1 MKSLQQRY
9 LPGLKIAEK
18 NRRVDPAL
26 GISRGDP
33 DLQKGYYSRTDQGRF
48 SMIGKLESS
57 VSLIQTAN
65 LKIDKTKGLLLDMK
79 QFLEEEGYRSFR
91 AQIPVSVIN
100 NYLPDRLNQIK
111 MTTESAGFQN
121 KSILNGKCGV
131 RGKTNNESLRFV
143 EGSAR
148 IVSSSAEG
156 FPVTI
161 YKAPKASILVG
172 TGVLTSDMLKKER
185 TLAFADDIHEIH
197 YQIGKDENKDTLLSN
212 LQRYLLDNG
221 FDINV
226 YCTNDNHLIFRHNQF
241 GSGRTFKGMSYQ
253 TNLISHVPGEYTIAD
268 PGQDIEGNIA
278 QETAEGKG
286 GFLTGDKGNLQTDG
300 LKIYFD
306 GDIERPGQIVGYVKV
321 KQNGIK
327 VPIDMTGSK
336 VEILSIPSICPESL
350 AVGVT
355 NNSGF
360 KSLENIRA
368 NTVSECR
375 DALKLIKWSI
385 EYLEY
390 LQDELTWSE
399 KNYVNRAVELLRST
413 MSSNIAGEEIL
424 FLSKEK
430 AKNMV
435 GQLKGMLTPEMIK
448 NVNSWN

>member
-9 LPGLKIAEK
+9 APGLKIAEK

-33 DLQKGYYSRTDQGRF
+33 VLQKGYHSKTDQGRF
-48 SMIGKLESS
+48 TMIGKLESS

-65 LKIDKTKGLLLDMK
+65 LKIDKTKGLLQDMK
-79 QFLEEEGYRSFR
+79 RFLEEEGYRSFR

-100 NYLPDRLNQIK
+100 NYLTDRLDQIK
-111 MTTESAGFQN
+111 MTTEAAGFQN

-131 RGKTNNESLRFV
+131 RGETDSEKLSFV
-143 EGSAR
+143 QGSAR
-148 IVSSSAEG
+148 IVTSPAKG

-161 YKAPKASILVG
+161 FKAPKASILIG
-172 TGVLTSDMLKKER
+172 TGILSTDTLKREKM
-185 TLAFADDIHEIH
+185 LAFADDMHEIR
-197 YQIGKDENKDTLLSN
+197 YQIGKDEDKDTLISN

-226 YCTNDNHLIFRHNQF
+226 YCTNDNHLIFRHNQL
-241 GSGRTFKGMSYQ
+241 GSTRTFKGMSYQ
-253 TNLISHVPGEYTIAD
+253 TNLISHVPGEFLTAE

-278 QETAEGKG
+278 QEKANGKG
-286 GFLTGDKGNLQTDG
+286 GFLTGEKGNVHTDG
-300 LKIYFD
+300 LKVYFN
-306 GDIERPGQIVGYVKV
+306 GDIEQPGQIVGYVKV
-321 KQNGIK
+321 KQSGIK
-327 VPIDMTGSK
+327 VPIDLAGKK
-336 VEILSIPSICPESL
+336 VEILSIPSICPESM

-360 KSLENIRA
+360 KNLGNIRA
-368 NTVSECR
+368 NTVTECR

-413 MSSNIAGEEIL
+413 MSSNVAGSEIL

-435 GQLKGMLTPEMIK
+435 VQLKGMLTPAMIK